1 MVAELDIQ
9 YSATLFTGI
18 TTNTLQCDVGW
29 NILATMNIKVG
40 DGVVLLDGHDDPPF
54 FGVITCIDDEVEAAC
69 QVYWFDLGEFT
80 WDTQALV
87 EDWRRIAIKIGNG
100 DIVI

>member
-1 MVAELDIQ
+1 
-9 YSATLFTGI
+9 
-18 TTNTLQCDVGW
+18 
-29 NILATMNIKVG
+29 MNIKVG
-40 DGVVLLDGHDDPPF
+40 DGVVLLDWHDDPPF
-54 FGVITCIDDEVEAAC
+54 FGVITCIDPDNEEAPC
-69 QVYWFDLGEFT
+69 QVYWFDTGEFT